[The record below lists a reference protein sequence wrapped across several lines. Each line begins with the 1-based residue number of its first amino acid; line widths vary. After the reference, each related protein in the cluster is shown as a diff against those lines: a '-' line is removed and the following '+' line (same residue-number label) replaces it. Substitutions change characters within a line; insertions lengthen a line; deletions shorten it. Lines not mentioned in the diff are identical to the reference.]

1 MYVPANLLRY
11 GRLRALNE
19 AGERLKDGRALS
31 TDSLE
36 IAVDRGEESVLV
48 HLHGRLGIDSSPDL
62 RAQLLITL
70 KNDAPETVIVDLT
83 EVSYIDTS
91 GVATLL
97 ESLKIARSQHTTLCL
112 KGLQG
117 RVVRF
122 FEATGL
128 IHLFEADGCKVLRR
142 S

>member
-11 GRLRALNE
+11 GRLRALNG
-19 AGERLKDGRALS
+19 AGGRLKDERALS
-31 TDSLE
+31 TDNLE
-36 IAVDRGEESVLV
+36 IAVDHVAEGVLV

-117 RVVRF
+117 RVVRL